1 MRLVLF
7 TGLCFEYRLEFFQ
20 FLLEVD
26 CLARWSYF
34 FRCLTLSDCLRD
46 LLIVTGDLVFDR
58 VGGCLGMLGE

>member
-7 TGLCFEYRLEFFQ
+7 TGLCLEYRLEFFQ

-34 FRCLTLSDCLRD
+34 FRCLTLSDRLGD
-46 LLIVTGDLVFDR
+46 LLIVTGDLVFEC
-58 VGGCLGMLGE
+58 VGGCLLVLLE